1 MTQDSLAALHEQ
13 LVDMRLSLVER
24 LAERMDDGQL
34 ALLGS
39 VGGAL
44 AAVKA
49 MLQEICKA
57 RDTATPA

>member
-1 MTQDSLAALHEQ
+1 VTQDSLAALHTQ

-24 LAERMDDGQL
+24 LAERMDGGQL

-44 AAVKA
+44 AAVEA
-49 MLQEICKA
+49 ML
-57 RDTATPA
+57 RDEGPLLGDE

>member
-1 MTQDSLAALHEQ
+1 VTHDSLAALHAQ

-24 LAERMDDGQL
+24 LAERMDGGQL

-44 AAVKA
+44 AAAPSRMSGSDPRAAVN
-49 MLQEICKA
+49 
-57 RDTATPA
+57 

>member
-24 LAERMDDGQL
+24 LAERMDGGQL

-39 VGGAL
+39 YQIPLIRTGVPNRAD
-44 AAVKA
+44 
-49 MLQEICKA
+49 
-57 RDTATPA
+57 RST